1 MTDIQRDRSVL
12 RPHIGGQ
19 GSLGVPRPRRLAARP
34 AHESVVTWNWF
45 HDAEFREEWR
55 EYMYKNQW
63 ALSIYWRESVAA
75 RRKRTRR
82 K

>member
-19 GSLGVPRPRRLAARP
+19 GSFGVPRPRRLAPRP
-34 AHESVVTWNWF
+34 PHESVVTWAWF
-45 HDAEFREEWR
+45 HDAEFREDWR

-63 ALSIYWRESVAA
+63 ALSIYWRERVAV